1 MSDQIQS
8 LNGLVNKENLVGAVT
23 VLVEGLK
30 ATKRVRA
37 GKGEYDEVPDQA
49 ERRKNA
55 ETLLVFGIGKPNMVA
70 NILNIN
76 NSRGDQGPAMTP
88 EEVVAQLSEKCDL
101 HKVVEQMRTNA
112 RHSLESKKKDGD
124 EELIDI

>member
-8 LNGLVNKENLVGAVT
+8 LNGLVNKENLVGAVK

-55 ETLLVFGIGKPNMVA
+55 ETLLVFGIGK
-70 NILNIN
+70 
-76 NSRGDQGPAMTP
+76 SRTTSA
-88 EEVVAQLSEKCDL
+88 A
-101 HKVVEQMRTNA
+101 
-112 RHSLESKKKDGD
+112 
-124 EELIDI
+124 